1 MEIGL
6 KERLIG
12 AAILVIL
19 AVIIVPWVLKGG
31 SAPDTTVTKSLT
43 LPPATA
49 THGEA
54 AYHMDLS
61 NPGPASS
68 TSNPAVI
75 NQAPHAVVKQEAPA
89 SKAMAAPN
97 AKPASQSNQEPA
109 ASAASATGGWAVQA
123 GSYRNQAN
131 AQSVQSKLA
140 KQGYHA
146 YISRFQKGSRT
157 YYRVRV
163 GPYTDKASAARVVL
177 GVGKAFGGKA
187 VVVPNS

>member
-12 AAILVIL
+12 AVVLVIL
-19 AVIIVPWVLKGG
+19 AVIIIPWVLKGG
-31 SAPDTTVTKSLT
+31 SAPETTVTKALT

-61 NPGPASS
+61 NPAAAGSAAK
-68 TSNPAVI
+68 PAVI
-75 NQAPHAVVKQEAPA
+75 SQAPLAVVKQGSPATNAMTAPTA
-89 SKAMAAPN
+89 IPAMPL
-97 AKPASQSNQEPA
+97 NQKPA
-109 ASAASATGGWAVQA
+109 ASATTTGGGWAVQA
-123 GSYRNQAN
+123 GSYSSEAN
-131 AQSVQSKLA
+131 AHSVQSKLA
-140 KQGYHA
+140 KQGYHTF
-146 YISRFQKGSRT
+146 ISRFHKGVHT

-163 GPYTDKASAARVVL
+163 GPYTDKASAQRAL
-177 GVGKAFGGKA
+177 TGVDKVFGGKA